1 MVSTSRNSRPSGSR
15 ESPKYRY
22 RGVCQAPSSF
32 PTSPAAMGL
41 ASHFNPKHGLECVRA
56 GGELNDKAA
65 IVAVVENMPV
75 LETPIPQQLA
85 RILQSRVFV
94 QSERLSRFLR
104 FIVEH
109 TINGN
114 QNCVKEYVIGSE
126 VYDRKP
132 PYNPSQD
139 SIVRTEARRLRG
151 KLKEYYEAEGKEDP
165 VYVYLRPGSYVPV
178 FQFREDLIG
187 SQSTPQQKTCSLL
200 AKSSVP
206 IAILPF
212 NDISGNAVSSIYA
225 RGLADELGYCLMRT
239 AGCTVISSS
248 SIARASAQE
257 CDIPR
262 AMSKVGA
269 QIAYEA
275 SVRVEGKHLR
285 VTARIV
291 DGAGLQLWV
300 KRVDAA
306 IGTKTSFAMQE
317 QVASELSAGFD
328 ALFGHHQRMNTPLI
342 VARRPLEHVSHST
355 IVQFYEVSS

>member
-1 MVSTSRNSRPSGSR
+1 MVSTSGKTTPSGFT

-22 RGVCQAPSSF
+22 RGAYHVP
-32 PTSPAAMGL
+32 AMGL
-41 ASHFNPKHGLECVRA
+41 ASHFDPERGLGCV
-56 GGELNDKAA
+56 GERGDLNDKAVVLD
-65 IVAVVENMPV
+65 IVEKMPL
-75 LETPIPQQLA
+75 LEAPIPRQLA

-109 TINGN
+109 TLSGS
-114 QNCVKEYVIGSE
+114 QSCLKEYVIGSE

-139 SIVRTEARRLRG
+139 SIVRTEARRLRS

-187 SQSTPQQKTCSLL
+187 SQSAAHPNSCSLS
-200 AKSSVP
+200 AKSP
-206 IAILPF
+206 IAIAILPF
-212 NDISGNAVSSIYA
+212 NDISGNAVSSVYA

-248 SIARASAQE
+248 SIAHASAQE
-257 CDIPR
+257 CDIAR

-306 IGTKTSFAMQE
+306 IGMKTSFAMQE

-328 ALFGHHQRMNTPLI
+328 ALFGHHQRMNTQLI
-342 VARRPLEHVSHST
+342 VAERPLEHVPHST
-355 IVQFYEVSS
+355 MVKFYEVSS